1 MLFLKDF
8 CNSVYIL
15 TFAKNYLLVRIVEQN
30 DWVVFIITGCI
41 LLYVFMLLYLHRDS
55 SVKVF
60 LMQKFAD
67 SSNNFLSWVIVGL
80 VFILLLAVVI
90 SQAVPIV
97 PQKVRDIQLFGYE
110 LNKFGFT
117 FLALL
122 SFYGLKSLLSYLFY
136 AGTGTLKRW
145 SYFQFTAS
153 KYYFTVS
160 LLLMLL
166 CFYQYFYEF
175 DVLKLFD
182 FYFIGF
188 IVLFLFKIMVYLL
201 SPQHILPHQWYYK
214 FLYICTLQIAPTI
227 ALWKLL
233 FL

>member
-1 MLFLKDF
+1 
-8 CNSVYIL
+8 
-15 TFAKNYLLVRIVEQN
+15 
-30 DWVVFIITGCI
+30 
-41 LLYVFMLLYLHRDS
+41 MLLYLHRDS
-55 SVKVF
+55 SVRVF

-67 SSNNFLSWVIVGL
+67 SSNNFLSWIIVSV
-80 VFILLLAVVI
+80 VFIVLLAVLV
-90 SQAVPIV
+90 SQAIPVVPKKI
-97 PQKVRDIQLFGYE
+97 RDLHLFGYE
-110 LNKFGFT
+110 MNKFGFT
-117 FLALL
+117 FLTLL
-122 SFYGLKSLLSYLFY
+122 SFYGLKSVLGYLFY

-145 SYFQFTAS
+145 SYFQFAAS
-153 KYYFTVS
+153 KFYFTVS

-188 IVLFLFKIMVYLL
+188 IVLFLFKIMLYLL
-201 SPQHILPHQWYYK
+201 SPQHILPHKWYYK
-214 FLYICTLQIAPTI
+214 FLYICTLQIAPVI